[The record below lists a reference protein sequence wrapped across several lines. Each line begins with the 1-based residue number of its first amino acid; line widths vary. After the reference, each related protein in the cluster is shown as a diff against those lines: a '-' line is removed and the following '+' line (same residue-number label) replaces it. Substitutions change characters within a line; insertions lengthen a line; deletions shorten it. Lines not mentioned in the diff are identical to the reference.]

1 MLYSVYVLTN
11 TVNGKCYVGSSYD
24 RQVSKRR
31 TRHLRGDTNRLVAT
45 DITKYGREQFEF
57 KVICQGLFERDAKR
71 IESQTI
77 MRLTSASPN
86 GYNIRKDGQ
95 GGAPEGSSNPSKSQ
109 EVRDKISK
117 SKIGDINPMK
127 RPDVRKKHAEA
138 VKQAGIRTRMS
149 KSMKGI
155 KNPMFGKRPYNR
167 ISDKKVDH
175 ILYLYQSGIPVR
187 IIQSIVQISDV
198 TIYKYIRAKT

>member
-11 TVNGKCYVGSSYD
+11 TVNGKCYVGSCYD

-31 TRHLRGDTNRLVAT
+31 TRHLIGTTNRLVAA
-45 DITKYGREQFEF
+45 DITEYGRERFEF

-77 MRLTSASPN
+77 IKLASASPN

-95 GGAPEGSSNPSKSQ
+95 GGAPEGSTNPSKCQ

-117 SKIGDINPMK
+117 SKIGNLNPMK
-127 RPDVRKKHAEA
+127 RPEVRKKHSQS
-138 VKQAGIRTRMS
+138 VKHAGDRTRMS

-155 KNPMFGKRPYNR
+155 KNPMFGKPAHNR
-167 ISDKKVDH
+167 ISDKKADH
-175 ILYLYQSGIPVR
+175 IRYLYQSGIPVR
-187 IIQSIVQISDV
+187 IIVSIVQVSDV
-198 TIYKYIRAKT
+198 TVYKYIK